1 MQNFPV
7 HLCSSFWKF
16 FEITGATCVGSFCH
30 WAYNLDCRSYQYQ
43 NSPSESPLP
52 CFLPDSFG
60 VFDPEISLTMFEKQ
74 HIPNTP
80 PNVNLKM
87 GSNASKG
94 SQNKCQFFSEK
105 RNIDCYKCSFS
116 HEIYTFSHLF
126 CLTFLY
132 NLAGKQI

>member
-16 FEITGATCVGSFCH
+16 FEITGATRVGSLSH

-43 NSPSESPLP
+43 SSPYESLPP

-105 RNIDCYKCSFS
+105 GILIVANVVSLMKSTHFDICFV
-116 HEIYTFSHLF
+116 
-126 CLTFLY
+126 
-132 NLAGKQI
+132 